1 MSLRPNWHFRE
12 EFILKIERLLKI
24 WKRTMLS
31 CPINP
36 TISLV
41 FAMMGAT
48 IFWAR
53 WAPSLN
59 MLSNSSGASMR
70 RRISS
75 PMEQISTANSAKAG
89 LKVENCAPPNSF
101 STSCLLIPFNAV
113 EMPTRLAASS
123 SLNQIDL
130 AAVQNILFPGWPGL
144 DLLTCLVNFGV
155 FLWCAECR
163 IHLELLLSCWCPNA
177 SWDCSLRGLVF

>member
-1 MSLRPNWHFRE
+1 MVF
-12 EFILKIERLLKI
+12 
-24 WKRTMLS
+24 TMIG
-31 CPINP
+31 P
-36 TISLV
+36 
-41 FAMMGAT
+41 A
-48 IFWAR
+48 IFWVRSA
-53 WAPSLN
+53 ASLN
-59 MLSNSSGASMR
+59 SSSLAPIR

-144 DLLTCLVNFGV
+144 DLLTCLVNFVV

-163 IHLELLLSCWCPNA
+163 IHLEFSSSHWCPDA
-177 SWDCSLRGLVF
+177 